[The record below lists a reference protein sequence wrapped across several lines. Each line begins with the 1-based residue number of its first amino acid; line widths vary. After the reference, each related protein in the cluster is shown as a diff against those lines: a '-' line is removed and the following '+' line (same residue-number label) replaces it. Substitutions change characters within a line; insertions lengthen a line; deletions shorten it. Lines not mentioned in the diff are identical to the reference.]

1 MNQSMNQDPKEGPQE
16 DNSQRPREE
25 LFLPDFCEIQMV
37 FATLV
42 VGELLALVLALN
54 PADQSQSGWQNL
66 ALISL
71 FIQWVA
77 LGSIASLCLLRRV
90 LERFGNIT
98 AALVSYLVIVLITI
112 AVSEIVYRYFLPQT
126 QLGDLQFN
134 WLFES
139 GVSGL
144 GDPQA
149 VIPNLPSH
157 LDFLLRN
164 LAIGA
169 IVGAL
174 ALRYFYVRYQWQV
187 RMELET
193 HARIQA
199 LQSRIR
205 PHFLF
210 NSMNTIASLTRSAPA
225 LAEQVTEDLADLFRV
240 SLADARVATR
250 LGQEFELCQQYLRI
264 EGHRLGER
272 LKTEFQLEGVPL
284 DARLP
289 GLILQPLLENAIYH
303 GIEPSAAGGQVR
315 VVGRLE
321 DHTICLDIS
330 NSLPLDRRQATR
342 SGNRMALDNIRMRLE
357 VFFERQASVE
367 TSEEADSYHVRM
379 RFPYRSDESS
389 GEGTAR

>member
-1 MNQSMNQDPKEGPQE
+1 MNQS
-16 DNSQRPREE
+16 NSQRTREE

-37 FATLV
+37 FVTLV

-54 PADQSQSGWQNL
+54 PVDPNQSGWQNL

-90 LERFGNIT
+90 LERFGNMS
-98 AALVSYLVIVLITI
+98 AALVSYLVIVLITV
-112 AVSEIVYRYFLPQT
+112 AVSEIVYWHFLPQT
-126 QLGDLQFN
+126 QWGDLQLN

-139 GVSGL
+139 GVNGL

-250 LGQEFELCQQYLRI
+250 LGQEVELCQQYLRI

-272 LKTEFQLEGVPL
+272 LKTEFKLDGVPH

-303 GIEPSAAGGQVR
+303 GIEPSAIGGHVR
-315 VVGRLE
+315 IEGRLE
-321 DHTICLDIS
+321 DQHICLDIS
-330 NSLPLDRRQATR
+330 NSLPLDRRPAER
-342 SGNRMALDNIRMRLE
+342 SGNRMALENIRMRLE
-357 VFFERQASVE
+357 VFFERQASLE
-367 TSEEADSYHVRM
+367 TREEGDSYHVTM
-379 RFPYRSDESS
+379 RFPYRTDEPADEMT
-389 GEGTAR
+389 GG

>member
-1 MNQSMNQDPKEGPQE
+1 MNQSMNQS
-16 DNSQRPREE
+16 NSQRPRED
-25 LFLPDFCEIQMV
+25 LFLPDFCEVQMV

-54 PADQSQSGWQNL
+54 PADQNQSSWQNL

-77 LGSIASLCLLRRV
+77 LSSIATLCLLRRV
-90 LERFGNIT
+90 LERFGNMT

-112 AVSEIVYRYFLPQT
+112 AVSEIVYRYFLPRT
-126 QLGDLQFN
+126 QFGDLQLN
-134 WLFES
+134 WFFES
-139 GVSGL
+139 GGSGL

-149 VIPNLPSH
+149 MIPNLPSH

-250 LGQEFELCQQYLRI
+250 LGQEVELCQQYLRI

-272 LKTEFQLEGVPL
+272 LKTEFQLDGIPL

-315 VVGRLE
+315 IEGRLE
-321 DHTICLDIS
+321 DQYICLDIS
-330 NSLPLDRRQATR
+330 NSLPLDGRPAER

-357 VFFERQASVE
+357 VFFERQAALE
-367 TSEEADSYHVRM
+367 TREEEDSYHVTM
-379 RFPYRSDESS
+379 RFPYRTDEPS
-389 GEGTAR
+389 GGVTGG